1 MNQNSGKC
9 ILTHK
14 VRDIAKLAVCPK
26 LDSQES
32 SLTVSAHKTNE
43 ASTRE
48 GAGFCY
54 SVGSVAG
61 CSCLSFASDLLPL
74 CLPFTS
80 TLLAICLVLPDT
92 PLDRQ
97 ADSEGL
103 HRALQ

>member
-32 SLTVSAHKTNE
+32 SLPVSAHKTNE

-54 SVGSVAG
+54 SVGLSPVAG
-61 CSCLSFASDLLPL
+61 EIFSMRSSTAVEMNLLRLSPIASAAFWISSLR
-74 CLPFTS
+74 PFFTTKLIRS
-80 TLLAICLVLPDT
+80 
-92 PLDRQ
+92 
-97 ADSEGL
+97 
-103 HRALQ
+103 